1 MNKENGVT
9 EENIKDKIILDL
21 YFKLFCYEE
30 YMRENSNKFLH
41 TQVINS
47 KEDLDLC
54 KCGNHLEMLA
64 TYVIENEPWRDKRDM
79 YMVSHIV
86 DENFKGERLYRTHC
100 RSCDFKSII
109 DHYKLKKKMQKEMR
123 GMIQ

>member
-9 EENIKDKIILDL
+9 EENVKDEIILDL

-41 TQVINS
+41 TQIINS
-47 KEDLDLC
+47 KEELKLC
-54 KCGNHLEMLA
+54 KCGAPPEMLA
-64 TYVIENEPWRDKRDM
+64 TYVIEDEPSGAKRNM

-86 DENFKGERLYRTHC
+86 DENFKGERLYRVHC
-100 RSCDFKSII
+100 PSCNFKFIMN
-109 DHYKLKKKMQKEMR
+109 HYKLKKEMR
-123 GMIQ
+123 GAEP